1 MNKHEE
7 QMLLGS
13 MVFNAPNGNYAIC
26 SMGLF
31 TKKFIIRGGTSNL
44 ESLGSDVTKR
54 KLSAIEATNLCLRI
68 LGIKYNED
76 VWCEMK
82 EKIERYGKEKI
93 ARFERRVDEL

>member
-31 TKKFIIRGGTSNL
+31 TKKFIVRGGTSNL
-44 ESLGSDVTKR
+44 ESLGSDVT
-54 KLSAIEATNLCLRI
+54 
-68 LGIKYNED
+68 
-76 VWCEMK
+76 
-82 EKIERYGKEKI
+82 
-93 ARFERRVDEL
+93 